1 MGTGRPPGGPRDGP
15 GSDEKLTDDFFSS
28 AGVAGKGRE
37 KQIDD
42 FFFRRLGRHP
52 TLMGRHPTK
61 IAAKITTN
69 LFFVLKWCSRAGVG
83 LDFFRGKFSR
93 QFSLDA
99 GGDATESVARTWPLS
114 CMLLCIPH

>member
-42 FFFRRLGRHP
+42 FFSSVGAASNPHGPASNENCSENHNEFIFRP
-52 TLMGRHPTK
+52 EM
-61 IAAKITTN
+61 
-69 LFFVLKWCSRAGVG
+69 V
-83 LDFFRGKFSR
+83 
-93 QFSLDA
+93 
-99 GGDATESVARTWPLS
+99 LS
-114 CMLLCIPH
+114 CRRGP